1 MLYQTKNPHGG
12 DVYGDKIIL
21 DYSANTNP
29 YGTPTAVLDAVRE
42 VLGSIHQYPDPY
54 CRRLVEAI
62 AAHEQVPQD
71 YILCGNG
78 AAELIY
84 AYCQAAAPACA
95 AEAVPTFA
103 EYSLALEKNG
113 CRVARYF
120 LREEADFALDDDIFP
135 FLEAET
141 PDVLFLCNP
150 NNPTGQLIPMQMLHK
165 LLHLCRETG
174 MRLFLD
180 ECFLDM
186 TGLNQSL
193 VPLLGAY
200 PELLILKAFTKSY
213 GMAGLRL
220 GYCLSADH
228 ALLQKMSERC
238 QPWNVSTPAQA
249 AGVAALKEADFL
261 AKTVQT
267 VIQERAW
274 LTGQLT
280 ACGFRVCPGSANY
293 LLFRGPI
300 GLDAALRRR
309 GIAIRSC
316 ANYHGLDAGWYR
328 IAVRLH
334 SQNETLMDAIHQVC
348 GGNENG

>member
-12 DVYGDKIIL
+12 DIYGDKIRL

-29 YGTPTAVLDAVRE
+29 YGTPPAVLEAVRE
-42 VLGSIHQYPDPY
+42 VLGNIHQYPDPY
-54 CRRLVEAI
+54 CRKLAEAI
-62 AAHEQVPQD
+62 AEHEQVPQS

-84 AYCQAAAPACA
+84 AYCQALRPRLASEAA
-95 AEAVPTFA
+95 PTFA

-113 CRVARYF
+113 CRIVRF
-120 LREEADFALDDDIFP
+120 LLREENHFLLDDRFLA
-135 FLEAET
+135 FLEDT
-141 PDVLFLCNP
+141 KPDVLFLCNP
-150 NNPTGQLIPMQMLHK
+150 NNPTGQLIPEALLHK
-165 LLHLCRETG
+165 LLRLCRKTG
-174 MRLFLD
+174 MHLFLD

-186 TGLNQSL
+186 TGQNQSL
-193 VPLLGAY
+193 VPLLGQY

-220 GYCLSADH
+220 GYCLSSNS
-228 ALLQKMSERC
+228 ALLQTMSESC

-249 AGVAALKEADFL
+249 AGVAALGQQDFL
-261 AKTVQT
+261 TKTVQT

-274 LTGQLT
+274 LTEQLIR
-280 ACGFRVCPGSANY
+280 CGFRVCPGSANY
-293 LLFRGPI
+293 LLFHGPE
-300 GLDAALRRR
+300 GLDTVLRQQ

-334 SQNETLMDAIHQVC
+334 EQNEMLMDAICQVC
-348 GGNENG
+348 GGK